1 MRLGIWKSQH
11 FGGGVFTVLIIV
23 DSSSLNHKVTNLS
36 ERASGMFVRNFL
48 HYWKASMCRYDLYI
62 KDVSLCEQEKAG
74 GKRKEIST
82 ELYHCAVKALAIGQ
96 HLVLQQTT
104 KEKKQRK

>member
-74 GKRKEIST
+74 GKR
-82 ELYHCAVKALAIGQ
+82 
-96 HLVLQQTT
+96 
-104 KEKKQRK
+104 QRKRNKGNRKYRQLVMCRSTHPQTAEE